1 MKNILITGSN
11 GFIGQNLCAYLEFL
25 DGKIIRCK
33 KDNFVKVLETNI
45 KDIDFIFHL
54 AGTNRSNYENDYL
67 KNNVN
72 NTEFLTNFLQKANNK
87 APIIFA
93 SSVQVNN
100 ANLPQTKKAEDILI
114 KHSKINLKFLIFR
127 LPNVFGKWSKPNYN
141 SFISTVINNVINNK
155 TTDIWDGDKNIELY
169 ILMINQTS
177 EKKYF

>member
-25 DGKIIRCK
+25 DGVKIIRCN

-67 KNNVN
+67 ENNVN

-100 ANLPQTKKAEDILI
+100 FSIYSQTKKKAEDILI
-114 KHSKINLKFLIFR
+114 KHSKKINLKFQFLDYLMFLGSGLNQIITHLYLPLLIM
-127 LPNVFGKWSKPNYN
+127 L
-141 SFISTVINNVINNK
+141 
-155 TTDIWDGDKNIELY
+155 
-169 ILMINQTS
+169 
-177 EKKYF
+177 

>member
-1 MKNILITGSN
+1 MKNKDLNKLLKNDLGKLKNILITGSS
-11 GFIGQNLCAYLEFL
+11 GFIANLCAYLEFL
-25 DGKIIRCK
+25 DGIKIIRCN

-67 KNNVN
+67 ENNVN

-100 ANLPQTKKAEDILI
+100 FSIYSQTKKAEDILI
-114 KHSKINLKFLIFR
+114 KHSKK
-127 LPNVFGKWSKPNYN
+127 
-141 SFISTVINNVINNK
+141 
-155 TTDIWDGDKNIELY
+155 
-169 ILMINQTS
+169 
-177 EKKYF
+177 